1 MNFEAEAR
9 LRETVRDQKLEQKAN
24 LLSAVAQSKQRKGS
38 SGFMI
43 PEDAYET
50 QFFSS
55 PEAELN
61 ARDLALEA
69 QLNKVSSNAIVYK
82 LGWKPLKI
90 KSDVTAEMI
99 REYEKEMMKP
109 VEIGGHKYKY
119 HPSAVNTDL
128 EEYVPPVDEADIMRP
143 DDLERAKNEIERA
156 MTLITRNNTQIYRLA
171 NIIGPQVDAKYDQ
184 EVASLDAL
192 GGKPAALAHA
202 EAKYI
207 KESTRIRDA
216 IAASAEIV
224 RDLEARVA
232 GIQAAIETNDD
243 RKSRNSTEATRVK
256 TVNYEKL
263 KAAEDDFNLLNRGRA
278 KIDRGE
284 SETDEEYQRRL
295 IETGALTYDE
305 DAMEASADL
314 EFREQLRNK
323 MKEILRNTAL
333 ISNAIKLLSGEE
345 VFETV
350 KQWERVKK
358 AYLDVYGPFNPNVT
372 EDDLKV
378 FFLDMVAPSIDS
390 LNSKYGP
397 AVSAAA
403 AVPTLA
409 VVTPRPTLTEI
420 EVNRKAFLKGDLTAW
435 VGTHYPELSEKLKR
449 AGTKANQIAYLIREK
464 LVVPT
469 EVQTFTVA
477 RTGGPSD
484 YVAPIA
490 EEKVEEDEGRHL
502 ADLKSA
508 FANIYGQEITDNTHY
523 QHVVASNSLKSFN
536 QRFEELALDGY
547 DMSAMNEFR
556 AKTGLGLRRVVGHGV
571 HGTQITGGYGLQ
583 PIKHALPKLID
594 FGRVKISP
602 SSLYYKNTLAIK
614 HKSGNSLTGINNTR
628 VSDQFVSIIMD
639 LLKGKKPTLKDFSRL
654 GIGEKQIYDQLI
666 FMAGLSK
673 DVDNDFGSTK
683 EHMKKRLQ
691 LVEGEIGAGNNN
703 PDVKKELHSLL
714 HKMAQ
719 CNMIGYD
726 AAKKHY
732 KSVLGI

>member
-1 MNFEAEAR
+1 MNLEAEAC
-9 LRETVRDQKLEQKAN
+9 LRQTVRDQKLEAKAN
-24 LLSAVAQSKQRKGS
+24 LLSAVSQSKQRKGP

-43 PEDAYET
+43 PEDVDTTE
-50 QFFSS
+50 FFSS

-61 ARDLALEA
+61 ARDLAIEA

-119 HPSAVNTDL
+119 HPSAVNTDIL
-128 EEYVPPVDEADIMRP
+128 EYVPPVPLDEIRTP
-143 DDLERAKNEIERA
+143 EEINQAGVYIRRISA
-156 MTLITRNNTQIYRLA
+156 LITRNETLIARLDAEGPMLAELYEVELAEIDARGGNAAAIRRAYDGYQRAEAIRQGRIARAGDEIRDLEARIAATQLVIEE
-171 NIIGPQVDAKYDQ
+171 NDAK
-184 EVASLDAL
+184 
-192 GGKPAALAHA
+192 LARNSA
-202 EAKYI
+202 
-207 KESTRIRDA
+207 ESTRIR
-216 IAASAEIV
+216 AE
-224 RDLEARVA
+224 
-232 GIQAAIETNDD
+232 
-243 RKSRNSTEATRVK
+243 
-256 TVNYEKL
+256 NYDKL
-263 KAAEDDFNLLNRGRA
+263 KAVEDDFNILNRGKARM
-278 KIDRGE
+278 DRGDQ
-284 SETDEEYQRRL
+284 ETDEEYQRRL

-378 FFLDMVAPSIDS
+378 FFLDMVAPSISS
-390 LNSKYGP
+390 LNLKYGP

-403 AVPTLA
+403 AVPALA
-409 VVTPRPTLTEI
+409 VVPPRPKLQETA
-420 EVNRKAFLKGDLTAW
+420 VSKSSFHKSDLAAW
-435 VGTHYPELSEKLKR
+435 VGTHYPELSENLKK
-449 AGTKANQIAYLIREK
+449 AGTKTNQIAYLVHEK
-464 LVVPT
+464 VVLTKAEVLARARASESERPSGPSFPSVPT
-469 EVQTFTVA
+469 FT
-477 RTGGPSD
+477 
-484 YVAPIA
+484 APRA
-490 EEKVEEDEGRHL
+490 GEKKEEDDERHL
-502 ADLKSA
+502 EDLKGAFGGIYGREITANPLYEAAINSTTLARFNARVQGLVSDGEDLSA
-508 FANIYGQEITDNTHY
+508 F
-523 QHVVASNSLKSFN
+523 LK
-536 QRFEELALDGY
+536 
-547 DMSAMNEFR
+547 FR
-556 AKTGLGLRRVVGHGV
+556 TTTGLGIRVGHG
-571 HGTQITGGYGLQ
+571 LE

-602 SSLYYKNTLAIK
+602 TSLYYKNTLAIK
-614 HKSGNSLTGINNTR
+614 HKSGNSLTGVNNTR

-683 EHMKKRLQ
+683 EDMKKRLQ

-719 CNMIGYD
+719 CNMIGFD

-732 KSVLGI
+732 KAVLGI